1 MGSLT
6 PPEVSKPAPAAPPR
20 RAEEPMYELIELF
33 FFAYRDFVADADR
46 LLEAYGF
53 GRAHHR
59 VLYFVSRRP
68 GLTIAELLE
77 ILRITKQSLNR
88 VLREL
93 VDKNFVEIKAGAL
106 DRRRRQLYATPDGER
121 LALRLALVQT
131 RRFALGARPVGRLG
145 AAVGASLSQGDDRS
159 PEGARRRA
167 RPAGAGEAGRSGA
180 MSAAPNSFQ
189 DDAAHVL
196 VVDDDRRLRALLSS
210 YLVKHG
216 HRVTVAATAAK
227 ARAFLEGLA
236 FDIIVLDVMMP
247 VENGFDFAADLRGRS
262 QVPILM
268 LTARGEPQDRVR
280 GLEIGVDDYLAKPFE
295 PRELLLRIGSV
306 LRRSRAAPAGSP
318 EATIVRFGRFTFSL
332 ERGELRAGDEPV
344 RITER
349 EREMLRLLSANAG
362 AIVSRDALSGSGGAA
377 QERTVDV
384 LVNRLRRKIEQDP
397 ANPIHLQT
405 ARGAGYRLIADR

>member
-1 MGSLT
+1 MS
-6 PPEVSKPAPAAPPR
+6 S
-20 RAEEPMYELIELF
+20 
-33 FFAYRDFVADADR
+33 
-46 LLEAYGF
+46 
-53 GRAHHR
+53 
-59 VLYFVSRRP
+59 
-68 GLTIAELLE
+68 
-77 ILRITKQSLNR
+77 
-88 VLREL
+88 
-93 VDKNFVEIKAGAL
+93 
-106 DRRRRQLYATPDGER
+106 
-121 LALRLALVQT
+121 
-131 RRFALGARPVGRLG
+131 
-145 AAVGASLSQGDDRS
+145 AS
-159 PEGARRRA
+159 P
-167 RPAGAGEAGRSGA
+167 
-180 MSAAPNSFQ
+180 SFQ

-196 VVDDDRRLRALLSS
+196 VVDDDRRLRDLLSS

-216 HRVTVAATAAK
+216 HRVTVAPTAAK

-247 VENGFDFAADLRGRS
+247 VESGFDFAADLRGRS

-268 LTARGEPQDRVR
+268 LTARGDAQDRVR

-306 LRRSRAAPAGSP
+306 LRRTRASPASAPQ
-318 EATIVRFGRFTFSL
+318 TTVVRFGRFAFSL

-362 AIVSRDALSGSGGAA
+362 AIVSREALSGSGGAA

-397 ANPIHLQT
+397 ANPIYLQT
-405 ARGAGYRLIADR
+405 ARGAGYRLIADQ

>member
-1 MGSLT
+1 MG
-6 PPEVSKPAPAAPPR
+6 PA
-20 RAEEPMYELIELF
+20 
-33 FFAYRDFVADADR
+33 
-46 LLEAYGF
+46 
-53 GRAHHR
+53 
-59 VLYFVSRRP
+59 
-68 GLTIAELLE
+68 
-77 ILRITKQSLNR
+77 
-88 VLREL
+88 
-93 VDKNFVEIKAGAL
+93 
-106 DRRRRQLYATPDGER
+106 
-121 LALRLALVQT
+121 
-131 RRFALGARPVGRLG
+131 
-145 AAVGASLSQGDDRS
+145 
-159 PEGARRRA
+159 
-167 RPAGAGEAGRSGA
+167 
-180 MSAAPNSFQ
+180 SFQ

-196 VVDDDRRLRALLSS
+196 VVDDDRRLRDLLSS

-216 HRVTVAATAAK
+216 HRVTVAPTAAK

-268 LTARGEPQDRVR
+268 LTARGEAQDRVR

-306 LRRSRAAPAGSP
+306 LRRTRASP
-318 EATIVRFGRFTFSL
+318 SSGPQTTVVRFGRFAFSL

-362 AIVSRDALSGSGGAA
+362 AIVSREALSGSGGAA

-397 ANPIHLQT
+397 ANPRYLQT
-405 ARGAGYRLIADR
+405 ARGAGYRLIADA